1 MCLARQRVSR
11 TGISLRRSDINLAAL
26 PTYSWATPS
35 LTATLPDETFMSAI
49 TIYTTPT
56 CPYCQAAKALLTNKG
71 LSYKEINME
80 SDSAIA
86 LAMMKRTGRRSVPQ
100 IFVGD
105 MHVGGFDDL
114 NALETAGRLD
124 PLLQANAIV

>member
-1 MCLARQRVSR
+1 
-11 TGISLRRSDINLAAL
+11 
-26 PTYSWATPS
+26 
-35 LTATLPDETFMSAI
+35 MSAI